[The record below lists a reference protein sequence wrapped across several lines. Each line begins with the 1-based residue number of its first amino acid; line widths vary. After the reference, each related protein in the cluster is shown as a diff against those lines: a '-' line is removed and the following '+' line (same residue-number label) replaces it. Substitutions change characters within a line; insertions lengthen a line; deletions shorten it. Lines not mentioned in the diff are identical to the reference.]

1 MTILACGART
11 WATAAPMLSCL
22 LAGLA
27 CSASGSEPGS
37 GTSGDGGRG
46 GSGASAGNAGAN
58 AGGAGGAG
66 ANGGAGSGGVVGSG
80 SGGAGAGGVAG
91 NAGAGA
97 GGVAGN
103 AGTGAVAGNA
113 GTGGAAGS
121 AGSGPGGTG
130 GSAGTNGAS
139 GSGGTGGSGGS
150 GGGDRTPEGVCAR
163 WNADR
168 ANLSEGTWS
177 GSIDTC
183 TAGDIS
189 ADGRAN
195 ALRLY
200 NLYRWLADLPAVTT
214 EATRDRQA
222 QACALMMRANGML
235 SHSPPNTWRCWTQE
249 GADGAASSNISSGAG
264 VASADGYMI
273 DPGNPT
279 TIGHRRW
286 ILSNSL
292 GPIGLGSTANG
303 ASCMQNLR
311 GTGRAGKPWMAWPP
325 PGVVPLQAII
335 GRRGSTDS
343 TGWTVQSDNINLAG
357 AAVTVTS
364 GGEARPVTV
373 TQLMGGYGSR
383 YAFRFNPQ
391 GWTTTAGQTYSV
403 AVTGIATP
411 INYDVVVVNCT
422 P

>member
-1 MTILACGART
+1 M
-11 WATAAPMLSCL
+11 P
-22 LAGLA
+22 
-27 CSASGSEPGS
+27 
-37 GTSGDGGRG
+37 
-46 GSGASAGNAGAN
+46 
-58 AGGAGGAG
+58 
-66 ANGGAGSGGVVGSG
+66 
-80 SGGAGAGGVAG
+80 
-91 NAGAGA
+91 
-97 GGVAGN
+97 
-103 AGTGAVAGNA
+103 
-113 GTGGAAGS
+113 
-121 AGSGPGGTG
+121 
-130 GSAGTNGAS
+130 
-139 GSGGTGGSGGS
+139 
-150 GGGDRTPEGVCAR
+150 
-163 WNADR
+163 
-168 ANLSEGTWS
+168 
-177 GSIDTC
+177 
-183 TAGDIS
+183 GDIS

-214 EATRDRQA
+214 DATRDRQA

-235 SHSPPNTWRCWTQE
+235 SHTPPMTWRCWTQE
-249 GADGAASSNISSGAG
+249 GADGAGSSNISSGPG

-273 DPGNPT
+273 DPGNAT

-292 GPIGLGSTANG
+292 GPIGIGSTATG

-311 GTGRAGKPWMAWPP
+311 GTGRAGKPWLAWPP
-325 PGVVPLQAII
+325 PGNVPLQAII

-343 TGWTVQSDNINLAG
+343 TGWTVQSDNINLAS

-391 GWTTTAGQTYSV
+391 GWQTTAGQTYSV
-403 AVTGIATP
+403 SVTGIATP
-411 INYDVVVVNCT
+411 ISYDVSVVNCA